1 MFTGIVQGIGRVV
14 EIDKKQGLHSIVI
27 QLPEQLTKEITI
39 GASIANNGTCLT
51 VTKQDN
57 YNVYFDVMEE
67 TLRLTNLGELKIGD
81 SVNIERAAKYGDE
94 IGGHVTS
101 GHIHAMMELV
111 EIKQNP
117 NNTAMRLAF
126 DAQWHKFILPKGFIA
141 VDGISLTVGE
151 VSAQDFW
158 VHLIPETLQA
168 TTLGQKKLGDKLNM
182 EIDPQTQAIV
192 TTVERVLAQQHQA

>member
-14 EIDKKQGLHSIVI
+14 DIDKKQGLHSIVI
-27 QLPEQLTKEITI
+27 ELPERLTKEITI

-67 TLRLTNLGELKIGD
+67 TLRLTNLGDLKIGD
-81 SVNIERAAKYGDE
+81 KVNIERAAKYGDE

-117 NNTAMRLAF
+117 NNTAMRLQF
-126 DAQWHKFILPKGFIA
+126 DRQWHKYILPKGFIS

-151 VSAQDFW
+151 VSETDFW

-168 TTLGQKKLGDKLNM
+168 TTLGQKQIGDKLNM

-192 TTVERVLAQQHQA
+192 TTVERVLAQQQAK